1 MRRADGRAIRK
12 MVANA
17 LAASPQVAMDPA
29 SVTAAD
35 LLAAVKAEGGP
46 NRWSEAVSTVAS
58 RTFRTFRSSPHR
70 DAGATWSAIVDLLTQ
85 ERNGEAR
92 TELMAVA
99 GVAASVIADQAPKDA
114 AMVVTCDGPRT
125 RIYCLYDEDAVEGF
139 DANEDA
145 LGFDPLKGDWAVSLP
160 CLNDDLAW
168 VQSTLKKRSIRN
180 TARNLDAKVAADADQ
195 TSR

>member
-1 MRRADGRAIRK
+1 

-58 RTFRTFRSSPHR
+58 RTFRSSPHR

-160 CLNDDLAW
+160 CLKDDLAW
-168 VQSTLKKRSIRN
+168 VQSTLKKRSIRI